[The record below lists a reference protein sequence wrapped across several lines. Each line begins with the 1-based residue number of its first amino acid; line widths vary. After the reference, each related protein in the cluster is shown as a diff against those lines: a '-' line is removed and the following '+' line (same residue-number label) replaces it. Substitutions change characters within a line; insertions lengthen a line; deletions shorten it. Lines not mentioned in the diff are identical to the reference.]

1 MRIEPRLRAGLVA
14 ALFVTTAVA
23 PALADLA
30 PPPVTKPVV
39 VAQKDNG
46 KGGKERREDAKE
58 RREDAKERREDAK
71 ERRED
76 AKERREDAK
85 ERREDAQERREERRE
100 DGAGPTDEQRA
111 ERKKQRESRR
121 AEAREKAKAKW
132 GDELKKPPV
141 REELR
146 RHARRMAR
154 LARIKEIAT
163 EKKNEARVK
172 KADELMERE
181 RARHQK
187 RMEQL
192 TSKGGEAK

>member
-1 MRIEPRLRAGLVA
+1 MPRTMSHKPRLRVGLLA

-30 PPPVTKPVV
+30 PPPVPKPVV

-76 AKERREDAK
+76 AKERREDAQ
-85 ERREDAQERREERRE
+85 ERREDRRE
-100 DGAGPTDEQRA
+100 DGGGATEEQRA

-146 RHARRMAR
+146 RHVRRMAR
-154 LARIKEIAT
+154 LARIKEVAT
-163 EKKNEARVK
+163 EKKNDARVK

>member
-1 MRIEPRLRAGLVA
+1 MRIEPRLCAGLVA
-14 ALFVTTAVA
+14 ALFITTAVV

-30 PPPVTKPVV
+30 PPPPTKPVV
-39 VAQKDNG
+39 VAAKDNG
-46 KGGKERREDAKE
+46 NGGKE

-111 ERKKQRESRR
+111 ERKKQREARR
-121 AEAREKAKAKW
+121 AEARDKAKAKW

-146 RHARRMAR
+146 RHVRRMAR

-163 EKKNEARVK
+163 EKKNDARVK

-192 TSKGGEAK
+192 TSKGGDAK